1 MALGGLGR
9 STKPSAPGWSL
20 PALWEAQFGVL
31 LPWLPAE
38 NSRICSADLTNC
50 PASSHSVVHGDWRE
64 GQEMH
69 EPEMVSSPG
78 CGINSQGQGADPHSG
93 NLIEESLLA
102 ILGRKKTKQNTPV
115 PGADCTRTPRQG
127 AWHGAVHAAR
137 LWLGARSITKLEDTA
152 NSSLTSSLMAVS
164 APPGLKCP

>member
-38 NSRICSADLTNC
+38 NSRICSADLSNC
-50 PASSHSVVHGDWRE
+50 PASSHSGAHGDWGE

-78 CGINSQGQGADPHSG
+78 CGINSQGQGADPHGG

-102 ILGRKKTKQNTPV
+102 ILGRKKQNKTHLCQEQTAQEHLGRELGMEQSMLPGSGWEHVPSPSWRTLPIPV
-115 PGADCTRTPRQG
+115 SP
-127 AWHGAVHAAR
+127 V
-137 LWLGARSITKLEDTA
+137 L
-152 NSSLTSSLMAVS
+152 
-164 APPGLKCP
+164 